1 MVNQE
6 VDYSPVIEIL
16 EDILGDYNMH
26 NDYKGQMSFDCPVC
40 SYDIKGLDNGD
51 GKGNL
56 EVNYKYNVFKCW
68 VCAESHETHGSIFKL
83 VKKFGNPKQLKN
95 YLLLKPDEGEDF
107 SKRVYKTVKLPQ
119 DFIPFKEASE
129 GLKMTP
135 YYKQA
140 YNYIKSRNITDLMVQ
155 MYNIGFCYR
164 GIYEN
169 RIIIPS
175 YDCERRINYFIAR
188 SYLNRTKMK
197 YKNPEAQK
205 ELIIFNEYLVDWNE
219 TIYIVEGAFD
229 SIFIPNA
236 IPLLGK
242 FMSDHLFHTL
252 YEKVKGKIIIVL
264 DPDAWNDA
272 ERLYHKLNCGKL
284 MGRVF
289 AIKLE
294 GDKDIA
300 DLQGKLENYKIK
312 QLD

>member
-40 SYDIKGLDNGD
+40 SYDIKGLDHGD